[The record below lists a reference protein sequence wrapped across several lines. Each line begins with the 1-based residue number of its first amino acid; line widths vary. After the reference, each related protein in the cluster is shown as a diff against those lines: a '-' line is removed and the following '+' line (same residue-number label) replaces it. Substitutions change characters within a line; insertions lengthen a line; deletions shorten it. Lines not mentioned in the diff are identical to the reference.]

1 MPATRKVV
9 SRRGSPQLRLRVGF
23 IIIAMVMS
31 VFGVRLVQLQGVDSK
46 ALAAKAV
53 ANSLVT
59 VVLPAER
66 GDILDRNGQPLAQ
79 SVDGL
84 MLVADPSQTS
94 SDAPAIATF
103 LARELDLDYF
113 DTLRRLRK
121 TDSKFQYL
129 ARRIPAARAT
139 RVLEKADE
147 LGFKGLATSRDP
159 VRSYPA
165 HDIGANLVGFLGTP
179 DPHKGVQPLA
189 GFERAFNPL
198 LAGKDGITSY
208 QTGGGVRIPLADST
222 LVKPVDG
229 TDLHTT
235 LDLDLSWYVARVL
248 RQTVDDF
255 RGESGVAVVMDSRT
269 GEVLA
274 LADYPT
280 YDASDPLDAPKDDLG
295 SRALN
300 DVYEPGSVEKV
311 LTVSSLLD
319 AGLVTPRTR
328 LVVPGELTA
337 GQVDP
342 IHDWFVHGTINLTLA
357 GVIAQSSNIGT
368 VLATDT
374 MPAHELVDYLH
385 GFGLG
390 QKTDVGVLGESA
402 GILPAG
408 PALTPQTKDRMA
420 FGQSLSVNALQMT
433 AAVNTI
439 ANHGV
444 YISPSLIQGSATT
457 RKGEEV
463 GTDHAVR
470 RRVVSGKAAHQTM
483 LMMER
488 VLDPE
493 AGTAPGG
500 AVPGYR
506 VAGKTG
512 TAQRVNDGRY
522 DGSTSVSF
530 AGFAPAD
537 KPRFTVYVV
546 VHAPQV
552 AGGGGSIA
560 GPAFSKIMA
569 FALHHYG
576 IEPTGTQ
583 PSRLPTTWSR

>member
-1 MPATRKVV
+1 
-9 SRRGSPQLRLRVGF
+9 VGF
-23 IIIAMVMS
+23 VLIAMVLS

-46 ALAAKAV
+46 ALAAEAV

-84 MLVADPSQTS
+84 MVVADPAQTAER
-94 SDAPAIATF
+94 APAIATF
-103 LARELDLDYF
+103 LARELGLDYF
-113 DTLRRLRK
+113 DTLQRLRK
-121 TDSKFQYL
+121 TDSRFQYL
-129 ARRIPAARAT
+129 ARRVPAALAT
-139 RVLEKADE
+139 RVLEKAQE
-147 LGFKGLATSRDP
+147 QGFKGLDTRRDP
-159 VRSYPA
+159 VRDYPA
-165 HDIGANLVGFLGTP
+165 HDVGANIVGFLGTP
-179 DPHKGVQPLA
+179 RRNDAVRPLA
-189 GFERAFNPL
+189 GFERAFNPM
-198 LAGKDGITSY
+198 LAGKDGTSSY
-208 QTGGGVRIPLADST
+208 QVGGAGVRIPLAEST
-222 LVKPVDG
+222 LTKAVDG
-229 TDLHTT
+229 QDLHTT

-248 RQTVDDF
+248 RQTVDDV
-255 RGESGVAVVMDSRT
+255 GGVSGIAVVMDSRT

-280 YDASDPLDAPKDDLG
+280 YDAADPQASRKEDLG

-300 DVYEPGSVEKV
+300 EIYEPGSVEKV

-319 AGLVTPRTR
+319 AGLVTPRTKI
-328 LVVPGELTA
+328 VVPPELTA
-337 GQVDP
+337 GQVYP
-342 IHDWFVHGTINLTLA
+342 IHDWFSHGTIQLTMT

-368 VLATDT
+368 VLATDR
-374 MPAHELVDYLH
+374 MPSHELVDYLH

-390 QKTDVGVLGESA
+390 QPTGVGVLGESA
-402 GILPAG
+402 GLLPTGA
-408 PALTPQTKDRMA
+408 ALTPQTKDRMA
-420 FGQSLSVNALQMT
+420 FGQSISVNALQMT

-444 YISPSLIQGSATT
+444 YISPSLVLGSATT
-457 RKGEEV
+457 RRGEQV

-493 AGTAPGG
+493 DGVAPGA

-512 TAQRVNDGRY
+512 TAQHVGKDGYY
-522 DGSTSVSF
+522 DDTDTVSF

-546 VHAPQV
+546 VHSPKV

-560 GPAFSKIMA
+560 GPAFAKIMG

-583 PSRLPTTWSR
+583 PSRLPITWSR